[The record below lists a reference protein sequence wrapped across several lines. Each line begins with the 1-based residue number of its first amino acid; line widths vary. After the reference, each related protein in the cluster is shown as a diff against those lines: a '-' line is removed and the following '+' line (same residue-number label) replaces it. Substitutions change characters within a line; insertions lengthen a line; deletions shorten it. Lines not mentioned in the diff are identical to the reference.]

1 MNNKI
6 PRELKEK
13 QELQRQKTI
22 NAVLRAIE
30 RLKAEGFDIKI
41 KDLVEYTGLSR
52 SVFGKSHI
60 RKVLMDKRIV
70 ASMAD
75 VVVDDKLSG
84 KLTKEQKLRLKL
96 KEKDEQIRRL
106 SVENADLKS
115 ECELLRGRLFLLMQR
130 QSME

>member
-96 KEKDEQIRRL
+96 KEKDEQFKRIWA
-106 SVENADLKS
+106 ENIDLKS

-130 QSME
+130 HSME

>member
-30 RLKAEGFDIKI
+30 RLKAEGFDIRI

-52 SVFGKSHI
+52 SVFGKNHI
-60 RKVLMDKRIV
+60 RKVLMDKGIV
-70 ASMAD
+70 ASIAD
-75 VVVDDKLSG
+75 VVIDDKPSG
-84 KLTKEQKLRLKL
+84 KLSKEQRLRLKL
-96 KEKDEQIRRL
+96 KEKDEQIKRI
-106 SVENADLKS
+106 SAENIDLKS

-130 QSME
+130 NSM